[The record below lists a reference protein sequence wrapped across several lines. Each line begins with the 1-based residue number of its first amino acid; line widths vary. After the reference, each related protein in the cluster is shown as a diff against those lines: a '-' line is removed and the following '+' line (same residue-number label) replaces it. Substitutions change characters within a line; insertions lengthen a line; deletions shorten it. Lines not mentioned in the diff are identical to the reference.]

1 MDSSNKSKFINDNKS
16 AAKKE
21 TLSPPP
27 AKIQLY
33 STYKNTE
40 ILKF

>member
-21 TLSPPP
+21 TLSPPQ
-27 AKIQLY
+27 KIQLY

>member
-27 AKIQLY
+27 QKY
-33 STYKNTE
+33 SYIALIRTQKY
-40 ILKF
+40 